1 MHPGAGD
8 GNTLHSELAADDTGP
23 RRLRPG
29 GHRRGAPL
37 RWLGVILRPTTSLP
51 LVCLVLLASCA
62 RRPSPTV
69 APASIPVRPE
79 TISAPTPAA
88 VVQPGLE
95 IFLAN
100 LPRSLRGTRVGL
112 ITNHSAIDRTR
123 ASAIDRIATHPKLT
137 LVALL
142 APEHG
147 IRGTVDAGEKV
158 GDEVDA
164 KTGVPVYSLYMA
176 EDRGPTPEMLKD
188 VDVLVYDLQEVG
200 GRTWTY
206 VSTMALSMKAA
217 ARKGI
222 PFVVLDR
229 PNPIGGEI
237 VEGAL
242 IAPGFTSFVG
252 MYPIP
257 ARHGM
262 TVGEL
267 AAYFNHAFGIG
278 ARLIVARASGWDRGQ
293 WMDDTGLPW
302 VNPSPNLRSLAAI
315 TSYPGTVYFEGTNLT
330 EGRGT
335 ERPFE
340 QIGAPWLDAPGVA
353 SKVNALYLAGV
364 RVEPITMDVLPS
376 AAKFKGETIPGLRI
390 VITNRQTYRPVR
402 TALILI
408 DVIKRH
414 HPDQFHW
421 GPSINRLT
429 GSGNVRDAIDAG
441 QLAPLLDDW
450 DREAEAFRRTRAPY
464 LLYP

>member
-1 MHPGAGD
+1 MVTPSD
-8 GNTLHSELAADDTGP
+8 IP
-23 RRLRPG
+23 LRPQ
-29 GHRRGAPL
+29 
-37 RWLGVILRPTTSLP
+37 
-51 LVCLVLLASCA
+51 
-62 RRPSPTV
+62 
-69 APASIPVRPE
+69 
-79 TISAPTPAA
+79 TISARTPGP
-88 VVQPGLE
+88 VVQPGLDV
-95 IFLAN
+95 FLTH
-100 LPRSLRGTRVGL
+100 LPRALRGKRVGL
-112 ITNHSAIDRTR
+112 ITNHSAIDRDR
-123 ASAIDRIATHPKLT
+123 ATAIDRIAAHRRLK

-147 IRGTVDAGEKV
+147 IRGTVADGV
-158 GDEVDA
+158 QIGDEVDSR
-164 KTGVPVYSLYMA
+164 TGVPVYSLYMA
-176 EDRGPTPEMLKD
+176 EDRGPTPAMLKD

-237 VEGAL
+237 IEGAL

-267 AAYFNHAFGIG
+267 AAYFNHAFAIG
-278 ARLIVARASGWDRGQ
+278 ARLVVARASSWDRGQ

-302 VNPSPNLRSLAAI
+302 VNPSPNLRSLAALS
-315 TSYPGTVYFEGTNLT
+315 SYPGTVYFEGTNLT

-340 QIGAPWLDAPGVA
+340 QIGASWLDAPAVA
-353 SKVNALYLAGV
+353 AKMNALYLAGV
-364 RVEPITMDVLPS
+364 RFEPVMMDVLAT
-376 AAKFKGETIPGLRI
+376 AAKFKGESIPGLRV
-390 VITNRQTYRPVR
+390 VITNRQSYRPVR

-414 HPDQFHW
+414 HPDQFMW

-429 GSGNVRDAIDAG
+429 GSDKVKAAIDAG
-441 QLAPLLDDW
+441 QLTPLLDEW
-450 DREAEAFRRTRAPY
+450 DREAEAFRRTRRPY